1 MNDPGDSHRGDDERV
16 AQIRRTVGAAIAKKR
31 EQAGMSQEAVA
42 EMLGIGHL
50 SISRMERG
58 VHNVTAERLIL
69 LAEIFACRADEL
81 LLPGSDRLVDQ
92 LGELSKIMEEFTDGE
107 RFFVMEFARNFA
119 NYKKHQK

>member
-1 MNDPGDSHRGDDERV
+1 MNDPGDSHQGDDERV
-16 AQIRRTVGAAIAKKR
+16 AQIRRAVGATIAKKR

-69 LAEIFACRADEL
+69 LAEIFSCRADEL
-81 LLPGSDRLVDQ
+81 LLPGSARPMDQ
-92 LGELSKIMEEFTDGE
+92 LGELSNLMEEFSDEE
-107 RFFVMEFARNFA
+107 RIFVVEFARNFSS
-119 NYKKHQK
+119 YKRRQK

>member
-1 MNDPGDSHRGDDERV
+1 MNDPGDSHQGDDERV
-16 AQIRRTVGAAIAKKR
+16 AQIRRAVGAAIAKKR

-58 VHNVTAERLIL
+58 VHNVTADRLIQ

-81 LLPGSDRLVDQ
+81 LLPASSRPMDQ
-92 LGELSKIMEEFTDGE
+92 LGELSNLMAEFTDAD
-107 RFFVMEFARNFA
+107 RFFVMEFARNFSI
-119 NYKKHQK
+119 YKREQK

>member
-1 MNDPGDSHRGDDERV
+1 MNDPSESHRGDDERV
-16 AQIRRTVGAAIAKKR
+16 AQIRRAVGAAIAKKR

-81 LLPGSDRLVDQ
+81 LLPGSDRPMDQ
-92 LGELSKIMEEFTDGE
+92 LGELSNLMAQFTGGE
-107 RFFVMEFARNFA
+107 RFFVMEFARSFA
-119 NYKKHQK
+119 NYKRQQE